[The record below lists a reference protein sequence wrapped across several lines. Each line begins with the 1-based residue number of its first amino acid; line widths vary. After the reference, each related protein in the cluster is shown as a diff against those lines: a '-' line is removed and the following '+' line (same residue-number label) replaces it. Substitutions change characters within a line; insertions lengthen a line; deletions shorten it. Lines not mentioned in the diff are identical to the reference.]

1 MPRKKKQDVAPQ
13 PVIETPVETPVETLV
28 EEPVET
34 LVETQEEESVET
46 KVEVPAEPEYR
57 IMALGASSIRELL
70 EKANSFG
77 IKKDEIIQIL
87 DSEGSFV
94 MLYGR

>member
-1 MPRKKKQDVAPQ
+1 MPRKKKQDVALQ
-13 PVIETPVETPVETLV
+13 PVIETPIETLAEEPVETPVETQ
-28 EEPVET
+28 EEKPVET
-34 LVETQEEESVET
+34 I
-46 KVEVPAEPEYR
+46 VEVPAEPEYK

-70 EKANSFG
+70 EKANSYG
-77 IKKDEIIQIL
+77 IKKDEIIQVL

>member
-1 MPRKKKQDVAPQ
+1 MPRKKKQDIAPQ
-13 PVIETPVETPVETLV
+13 PVIETQVEIPVGTLM
-28 EEPVET
+28 EEPM
-34 LVETQEEESVET
+34 ETQEEKPIEQ
-46 KVEVPAEPEYR
+46 KVEVQPEPEYR